1 MSIVKKNKPWTLADS
16 NFAWDMHHAGLP
28 HKTIALKLGR
38 TEKAVEINISKTRVR
53 IRDESINKSWSQG
66 AVADKPK
73 AQVES
78 ADITFNGGEMI
89 AAVVGGVIIGS
100 IITYLNL

>member
-1 MSIVKKNKPWTLADS
+1 MTITKKNKPWTLADS
-16 NFAWDMHHAGLP
+16 NFAWDMHNAGKS
-28 HKTIALKLGR
+28 HKSIAGKLGR

-53 IRDESINKSWSQG
+53 IRDEKLNKAWSQG
-66 AVADKPK
+66 AVADTPK

-78 ADITFNGGEMI
+78 AGITFNGGEMI